1 MMSGPTTEQQQ
12 QWAAFHTAVMKLAKV
27 SGFDAC
33 VVAAF
38 SFSTTVE
45 GQGGRLFSATAS
57 NPDVPPNVIHA
68 VHVSLAQRLVGLD
81 DNDLDGRRPLAEA

>member
-1 MMSGPTTEQQQ
+1 MEPTTDQQER
-12 QWAAFHTAVMKLAKV
+12 WVLFHTAAMKLAKA

-57 NPDVPPNVIHA
+57 DPDVPPDVIHA
-68 VHVSLAQRLVGLD
+68 VHAALAQRLVGLG
-81 DNDLDGRRPLAEA
+81 DNDLDGHRPLAEA